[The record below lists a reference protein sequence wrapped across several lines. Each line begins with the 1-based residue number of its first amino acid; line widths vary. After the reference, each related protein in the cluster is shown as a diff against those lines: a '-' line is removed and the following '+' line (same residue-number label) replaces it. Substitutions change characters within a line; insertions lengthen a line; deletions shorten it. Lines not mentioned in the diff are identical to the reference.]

1 MLPPNLSLWGKLAS
15 GWLVE
20 QSRERP
26 FTQKFG
32 HILPAGKYLIYYRR
46 TRRGT
51 EILHVFHGSRN
62 QMRAFK
68 KAPNRE

>member
-32 HILPAGKYLIYYRR
+32 HIHQSSFHLWSSPVHTPRPAQNTPSLGRDREYIVVVCLLI
-46 TRRGT
+46 
-51 EILHVFHGSRN
+51 L
-62 QMRAFK
+62 
-68 KAPNRE
+68 